1 MLLEKIIIGILIAF
15 IFISITLNGIL
26 FFQKRS
32 SDRLISEHRNSI
44 ILLEKSIAEQ
54 KERNVEIKELN
65 IKIKL
70 KLEDSIRRG
79 NSAEKVV
86 GEISIGLSKDISTI
100 DDIIEAIKKIKQSIE
115 QYSISEESINRV
127 HNDN

>member
-44 ILLEKSIAEQ
+44 IIFEKSIAEQ

>member
-65 IKIKL
+65 IEIKL

-115 QYSISEESINRV
+115 QYSISEESIGGV